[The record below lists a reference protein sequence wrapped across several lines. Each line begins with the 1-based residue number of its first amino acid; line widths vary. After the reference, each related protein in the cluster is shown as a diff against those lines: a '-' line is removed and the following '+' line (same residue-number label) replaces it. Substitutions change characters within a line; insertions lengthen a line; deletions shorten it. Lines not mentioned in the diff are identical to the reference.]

1 MKRSWTAL
9 AVAFVAMFAAAA
21 CSGTGTTFQQN
32 TGAQITQLSPAN
44 INQGSPDFTLTV
56 NSLGGFVTGTVVQWN
71 NKKLTTTFVNVSTV
85 TATVPAALVAKLGT
99 AYVNTLNPH
108 TSSQNNGLSN
118 TLAFI
123 INPPPNPVPSI
134 TSMNPNSAANG
145 GASFTLTITG
155 SSFLPTSD
163 PSGGSIVQWNAGG
176 KQYTSAPQAQPNPP
190 SVCSDPAYITVSS
203 ISATQIVANISHCLI
218 AAQGTAIV
226 TVYNPPAPPP
236 PGCLSNCGAGGG
248 GTSPGGLLFTIDP
261 PPAAAAHSASATAQI
276 VSQETP
282 TVSLDGRFVA
292 YTAEQNSRTQVFLRD
307 TCTGADAACKPSTTL
322 LSAAPDG
329 AAANGDSHTPSM
341 SADGRYIAFS
351 SAATNLVADAPAG
364 HQVYLRD
371 TCFGAAAAC
380 VTSTQLVSVDDHGAL
395 LGAENI
401 LPSLSSSGRF
411 VAFLAVTPS
420 HAANSSA
427 AQAKPDTSA
436 PNSGY
441 RQVFV
446 RDTCLGA
453 ANCTPKTTRISLQPG
468 DAPADGASPAGPAL
482 SGGAKHVAI
491 AGGDTATLFTRS
503 VAVDDRVFLAIT
515 KDQQ

>member
-9 AVAFVAMFAAAA
+9 AVAFVAIFAAAA
-21 CSGTGTTFQQN
+21 CSGTGSTFQQN
-32 TGAQITQLSPAN
+32 TGAQLTQLSPAN

-71 NKKLTTTFVNVSTV
+71 NKNLTTTFVNASTV
-85 TATVPAALVAKLGT
+85 TAAVPAALVAKLGT

-108 TSSQNNGLSN
+108 TGAQNNGLSQ

-123 INPPPNPVPSI
+123 INPPPNPVPTIASI
-134 TSMNPNSAANG
+134 VTNPPSLTQCTTC
-145 GASFTLTITG
+145 STPTFQITITG
-155 SSFLPTSD
+155 TNFLPLNN
-163 PSGGSIVQWNAGG
+163 PSGSSQVNWNFG
-176 KQYTSAPQAQPNPP
+176 
-190 SVCSDPAYITVSS
+190 
-203 ISATQIVANISHCLI
+203 ATQTTLTPQSVTSTVIQVTASSSLLGI
-218 AAQGTAIV
+218 AGPATV
-226 TVYNPPAPPP
+226 TVYNPPAPPA

-248 GTSPGGLLFTIDP
+248 GTSNAMTVTITAP
-261 PPAAAAHSASATAQI
+261 PVAHAASATAQI

-282 TVSLDGRFVA
+282 AVSLDGRFVA
-292 YTAEQNSRTQVFLRD
+292 YTAGQNSHTQVLLRD

-322 LSAAPDG
+322 LSAASDG
-329 AAANGDSHTPSM
+329 AAANGESHTPSM

-364 HQVYLRD
+364 RQVYLRD

-395 LGAENI
+395 LGAEDI

-427 AQAKPDTSA
+427 AQAKPDTSV

-491 AGGDTATLFTRS
+491 AGGDTAMLFTRS
-503 VAVDDRVFLAIT
+503 VAVDDRVFLAVT
-515 KDQQ
+515 KEQQ